1 MAQIAVLD
9 NKPLWMQPVDGDTSY
24 PDGIQYPARV
34 IRRQEHPRPLFAE
47 GVLGKFALRVHER
60 DAGANFTVE
69 VDPGDYAV
77 QGDDVEDQGIYRGD
91 SPTTKSLDVPPAP
104 SSGTVTHRVVCRVR
118 DKLHNSSWSDY
129 DAAVQLLEDTGSGT
143 PPVPPTAFNLATIAV
158 SSTTSAITNSEITYN
173 PPRGDQHGANHRF
186 TSIDP
191 GPHDGELIE
200 HKVLTSD
207 TLPVAFNN
215 IPQHYNH
222 LEIEM
227 TMRLPSAA
235 SNVESLWL
243 RINGDNGSTS
253 YDSFWKT
260 FRGDGTEGGVPH
272 IGTSTLYWGRA
283 GDLSSSASIVI
294 NGYNRSDIYK
304 SVHTFGT
311 ALGSASESDIE
322 IFRGGGRWRSNSA
335 VTSIQLNMNGTEGY
349 ESGSVFSL
357 RGKL

>member
-1 MAQIAVLD
+1 MAQTAVLD
-9 NKPLWMQPVDGDTSY
+9 DKPLWMQPVDGDSNY
-24 PDGIQYPARV
+24 PDGIQYLAQQ
-34 IRRQEHPRPLFAE
+34 IRRQEHPRTVYAE

-69 VDPGDYAV
+69 VDPGPYAV
-77 QGDDVEDQGIYRGD
+77 QGDDVADQGMYRGH
-91 SPTTKSLDVPPAP
+91 SPTKKSLDVPPAP

-118 DKLHNSSWSDY
+118 DRLHDGTWSDY

-186 TSIDP
+186 TGIDP

-200 HKVLTSD
+200 HTVLTSNTVPINFD
-207 TLPVAFNN
+207 NV
-215 IPQHYNH
+215 PQHYNH
-222 LEIEM
+222 LEITM
-227 TMRLPSAA
+227 TMRLPTAAA
-235 SNVESLWL
+235 STVMSLWL
-243 RINGDNGSTS
+243 RFNFDNGNN

-260 FRGDGTEGGVPH
+260 FRGDGTDAGVPN

-283 GDLSSSASIVI
+283 GDLSSSATIVI
-294 NGYNRSDIYK
+294 NGYTSSNIYK

-311 ALGSASESDIE
+311 ALGSSSEGDIE
-322 IFRGGGRWRSNSA
+322 IFRGGGRWRSNAA
-335 VTSIQLNMNGTEGY
+335 VTSVQLHVDGGENF